1 MIDYDSLFKKR
12 KIDLKIVLVVI
23 VSVILSIYLIDL
35 MFGNH
40 SFLRLLDLD
49 NNLKV
54 LNKKVTELKKE
65 NQHLQ
70 KEYFELKELEGN

>member
-1 MIDYDSLFKKR
+1 MIDYDTLFNRKKF
-12 KIDLKIVLVVI
+12 DLKIVLVVI
-23 VSVILSIYLIDL
+23 VSIILSIYLIDL
-35 MFGNH
+35 MFGKH
-40 SFLRLLDLD
+40 SFSRLLDLD

-54 LNKKVTELKKE
+54 LKKRVNELKKE

>member
-1 MIDYDSLFKKR
+1 MIDYDRLFIKKR
-12 KIDLKIVLVVI
+12 FDLKLILVI
-23 VSVILSIYLIDL
+23 VIAIILSAYLIDL
-35 MFGNH
+35 MFGKH
-40 SFLRLLDLD
+40 SFSRMLDLD

-54 LNKKVTELKKE
+54 LNKKVTDLKKE

>member
-1 MIDYDSLFKKR
+1 MIDYDTIFTKKR
-12 KIDLKIVLVVI
+12 IDFKLILVVI
-23 VSVILSIYLIDL
+23 VAVVLSAYLIDL
-35 MFGNH
+35 MFGKH
-40 SFLRLLDLD
+40 SFSRMLDLD

-54 LNKKVTELKKE
+54 LNKKVVDLKKE